1 MADYFGAERSDSLWR
16 YNVRQR
22 KSGRRPMTFVRSLSV
37 VTAYASIV
45 FVGAIV
51 LGLF

>member
-1 MADYFGAERSDSLWR
+1 MIL
-16 YNVRQR
+16 
-22 KSGRRPMTFVRSLSV
+22 RPMTLPQMTFVRSLSV

-45 FVGAIV
+45 FFGAIV

>member
-1 MADYFGAERSDSLWR
+1 
-16 YNVRQR
+16 
-22 KSGRRPMTFVRSLSV
+22 MTFVRSLSV

-45 FVGAIV
+45 FVGVFVGAIV